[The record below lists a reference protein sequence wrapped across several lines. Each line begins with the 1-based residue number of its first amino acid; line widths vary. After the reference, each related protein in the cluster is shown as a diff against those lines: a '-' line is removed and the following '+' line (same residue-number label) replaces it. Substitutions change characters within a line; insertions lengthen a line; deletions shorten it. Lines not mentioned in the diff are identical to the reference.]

1 MKILVMEVSIRV
13 SWVNSL
19 KEKRMIV
26 RSITQRLKNKFNI
39 SIGEV
44 SLQDNHKLIGIGL
57 SSVCGTDA
65 IADSTKEKIVNFID
79 DNCDGEIIDI
89 FEEVVDYS

>member
-44 SLQDNHKLIGIGL
+44 S
-57 SSVCGTDA
+57 S
-65 IADSTKEKIVNFID
+65 
-79 DNCDGEIIDI
+79 
-89 FEEVVDYS
+89 